1 MLTVKA
7 AADETGLT
15 VKGIR
20 FYEKIGLIRPAE
32 RSPQNINICAGTWRG
47 GEGAQKF
54 SRQEGEWRAM

>member
-20 FYEKIGLIRPAE
+20 FYEKIGLIRPA
-32 RSPQNINICAGTWRG
+32 
-47 GEGAQKF
+47 
-54 SRQEGEWRAM
+54 